1 LREFGFAPRQ
11 FNRWA
16 FSPSIWLED
25 KITMKIYLAFV
36 FVITLAA
43 NVFAQ
48 DAPTVKY
55 SGTKQNRRVIEMSNM
70 LGEVEYMECKR
81 VTRPVIGT
89 IVKRNFEDD
98 EVMIASFILSDAK
111 DKRIP
116 ININDAQVGLL
127 GRETS
132 GIVSSLLS
140 KGNKIQVWTYQ
151 CSGGGSGIFTYAERI
166 KVL

>member
-1 LREFGFAPRQ
+1 
-11 FNRWA
+11 
-16 FSPSIWLED
+16 
-25 KITMKIYLAFV
+25 MKIYLAFV

-98 EVMIASFILSDAK
+98 DVMIA
-111 DKRIP
+111 R
-116 ININDAQVGLL
+116 
-127 GRETS
+127 GRS
-132 GIVSSLLS
+132 ISLNS
-140 KGNKIQVWTYQ
+140 TGENRE
-151 CSGGGSGIFTYAERI
+151 G
-166 KVL
+166 

>member
-1 LREFGFAPRQ
+1 
-11 FNRWA
+11 
-16 FSPSIWLED
+16 
-25 KITMKIYLAFV
+25 MKIYFAFV
-36 FVITLAA
+36 FVIALTA

-55 SGTKQNRRVIEMSNM
+55 SGTTQNRRVVEMFNM

-81 VTRPVIGT
+81 VSRPIIGT

-98 EVMIASFILSDAK
+98 EFMIASFVISDAK

-116 ININDAQVGLL
+116 ININDAQVGIL

-132 GIVSSLLS
+132 SIVSSLLS
-140 KGNKIQVWTYQ
+140 KGNKIQVWTHQ
-151 CSGGGSGIFTYAERI
+151 CSGGGSGVFTYAERI
-166 KVL
+166 RVL